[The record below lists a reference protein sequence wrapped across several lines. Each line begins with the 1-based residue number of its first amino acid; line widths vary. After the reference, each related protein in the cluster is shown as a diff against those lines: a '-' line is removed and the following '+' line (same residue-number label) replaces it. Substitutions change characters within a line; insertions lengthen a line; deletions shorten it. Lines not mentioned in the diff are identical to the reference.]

1 MEQINVAAALLG
13 GGPSISA
20 SVSSWFWPAV
30 TRLGESFLL
39 LPLAAVLASWLLWR
53 EPAARPSVR
62 RWLLLLGAAAG
73 LTTLSKLAFM
83 GWGIG
88 SARWD
93 FTGISGHAMCASAV
107 LPVLAR
113 GLAGVRPRWQTRTAV
128 LLGYALALLV
138 AVSRLQ
144 VQAHSV
150 SEVIAG
156 LLVGGTASL
165 LALAVWPGWRL
176 PVWLW
181 LLPLGVLLGA
191 PHAPPSPVHGALIQ
205 TALKL
210 SGRPQPYTR
219 QALQQRGRR
228 WGRPPP
234 ARQLPM
240 RPPRQLLSRPV
251 ASSARSLT
259 PELGLRR

>member
-1 MEQINVAAALLG
+1 MEHLNVTAALFGSSL
-13 GGPSISA
+13 PF
-20 SVSSWFWPAV
+20 SSWFWPGM
-30 TRLGESFLL
+30 TRLGESLLL
-39 LPLAAVLASWLLWR
+39 LPLALALAGWLLWR
-53 EPAARPSVR
+53 EPSARPSVW

-73 LTTLSKLAFM
+73 LTALSKLAFM

-93 FTGISGHAMCASAV
+93 FTGISGHAMGAAAV

-113 GLAGVRPRWQTRTAV
+113 ALAGERPRWQTRTAV

-150 SEVIAG
+150 SEVVAG
-156 LLVGGTASL
+156 LLVGGCASL
-165 LALAVWPGWRL
+165 LALAAWPGCRL

-191 PHAPPSPVHGALIQ
+191 PHVPPSPVHGALIE

-210 SGRPQPYTR
+210 SGRPRPYTR
-219 QALQQRGRR
+219 QALHQRGRR
-228 WGRPPP
+228 WGRPPRHP
-234 ARQLPM
+234 L
-240 RPPRQLLSRPV
+240 PPRQPLSRPV

-259 PELGLRR
+259 PDIGLRR